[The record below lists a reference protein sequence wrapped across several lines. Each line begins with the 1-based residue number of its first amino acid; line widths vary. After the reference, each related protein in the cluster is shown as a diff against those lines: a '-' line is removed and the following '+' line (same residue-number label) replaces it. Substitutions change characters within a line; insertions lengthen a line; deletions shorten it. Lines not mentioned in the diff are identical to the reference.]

1 MGANW
6 GCERKGDAAATCTV
20 QRAHS
25 STAVPLAG
33 CGTSLCGLLSC
44 PWVHGPFMPVCSTG
58 GASVGDPRRSRPAQ
72 RAVRGGGRPSQSSKS
87 CITRRPAADRARSP
101 AARGAGTV
109 IEFTKVKDSVTKPQN
124 AYQRHGFWRGEALVP
139 GTDGGPSAT
148 QAFAFCFIGSTAFRN
163 KGEGRRART

>member
-87 CITRRPAADRARSP
+87 CITRRRSIVATPDVRCRRRRAPVSYRIYNGYGLSDETTE
-101 AARGAGTV
+101 RV
-109 IEFTKVKDSVTKPQN
+109 
-124 AYQRHGFWRGEALVP
+124 
-139 GTDGGPSAT
+139 SAT
-148 QAFAFCFIGSTAFRN
+148 RVLAGWGTSARDRRGPISTGFCVLLYWLHRVPEQG
-163 KGEGRRART
+163 

>member
-87 CITRRPAADRARSP
+87 CITRRRSIVATP
-101 AARGAGTV
+101 DVRCAARAV
-109 IEFTKVKDSVTKPQN
+109 SIEFTKVMDSVTKPQN

-139 GTDGGPSAT
+139 GTDGGPSA

>member
-87 CITRRPAADRARSP
+87 CITRRPAARCDSA
-101 AARGAGTV
+101 
-109 IEFTKVKDSVTKPQN
+109 EFTMVMESVTKPQN

-163 KGEGRRART
+163 KCEGRRART